1 MLKKNRWTPT
11 FCAAVALSVMFA
23 FGAAIGVNHVSMAEG
38 TALADGS
45 TTVDSSKT
53 ASSDGAKLSV
63 GELRCENLVQ
73 PLGLDLA
80 TPRLSW
86 VLTSSEK
93 NTVQTAYQLLVADS
107 AGALAMDNA
116 NQWDSNWVETDQ
128 SIWVPYA
135 GKALASFDRCYWKV
149 RVRDNHG
156 NESAWSEPSF
166 WTVGPLSDADW
177 NTSQWIGY
185 RPEGFSEQPQN
196 AVKDYVKFGSAQ
208 WIWYPLEGKN
218 ANQDAPLATAVFRK
232 TFELPTDRPI
242 AWAKAIIT
250 ADDRFTLVVNQPKPA
265 QNAEGQPMANMRPPV
280 GWTPNQLEKDPWRH
294 VQEYDLVDWLQSG
307 SNTVEIIAQNLPL
320 YGGAS
325 GNNPA
330 GVVAKIAVGFED
342 GERVEIQT
350 DSSWQCQA
358 IEENGQPVENA
369 ESPEA
374 WKSALS
380 MGNVH
385 INTKPWGVVR
395 APSQWNWGQDVASP
409 LFRHAFQVA
418 DKKIRYASAT
428 ICGLGYHE
436 LSLNGRKVGD
446 HELDPT
452 YTDTDFRTLYV
463 THEVTD
469 QLTSGNNV
477 LGIQLGNGWFNQHAV
492 EEWDFE
498 QAPWRAR
505 PKLRMILRIEYE
517 DGSVET
523 VGSDESWQAT
533 CDGPIVL
540 DGIRNGEVYDARREI
555 PSWNAANAQNDG
567 VATAGGEERSSWH
580 AAQRVEAPKGKL
592 VAQKAPPIR
601 VARDI
606 YTQDWKEIKPNV
618 RVYDMGQNMVGRA
631 KIEVYGPRGS
641 RVVMRYSERANSDG
655 TLHRDEIDC
664 YHHQGPFQQEEYI
677 LRGSTSLAAETY
689 ESHFTY
695 HGFQFV
701 EVTLLPPDDPARRYQ
716 DSVDPAMAT
725 VGAANMPQLVSLT
738 GRVLHTDFG
747 ETGSFTSSNE
757 LLNRTQQNTIWS
769 YRSNFVGIP
778 TDCPHRE
785 KNGWTGDAQLAC
797 EMAMFNFDNAPAYV
811 QWLHSMEDEQGPE
824 GNFTGIV
831 PSNNW
836 GWWAGPAWDSAM
848 IVIPWYLYQYTGDTQ
863 PLADHYAAM
872 QRFNDYLYGKRNADG
887 IVDMSLGDWVPA
899 KTVTPQGVTST
910 GYLYFDTVALSKIA
924 EILGKPEDAAMYA
937 ERANTIRE
945 SFRKTYL
952 KEDGAV
958 SIGSQTAQSTAI
970 FMGISTDPAEKAKIE
985 SKLLD
990 NVKTEG
996 YKIDTG
1002 IFGAKYLFRTLS
1014 EMGDHEAAYQVAIGR
1029 EAPGYGA
1036 WIEAGATTLWEAWSL
1051 EQAWAASLNH
1061 VMFGDIS
1068 GWYYEYL
1075 TGIQLAQDPNQPLTL
1090 DPKGVAFKKI
1100 KLAPRPAG
1108 ELTWAK
1114 GSIRTPYGMLSSQWQ
1129 IENGTFTYQVAI
1141 PVNTTA
1147 TVVLPYDGGV
1157 KEIGSGEYTFTI
1169 PVR

>member
-1 MLKKNRWTPT
+1 MRNMSRWLPAFLVVVILGWTVVNAVEQGER
-11 FCAAVALSVMFA
+11 CAVGAENAVESSLSV
-23 FGAAIGVNHVSMAEG
+23 S
-38 TALADGS
+38 
-45 TTVDSSKT
+45 
-53 ASSDGAKLSV
+53 
-63 GELRCENLVQ
+63 ELRCENLVQ
-73 PLGLDLA
+73 PLGLDQT

-86 VLTSSEK
+86 ILTSSEQ

-107 AGALAMDNA
+107 DKALTDGDGNR
-116 NQWDSNWVETDQ
+116 WDSGWVETDQ

-135 GKALASFDRCYWKV
+135 GKPLAAFDRCYWKV

-166 WTVGPLSDADW
+166 WTMGPLTDADW
-177 NTSQWIGY
+177 NASEWIGY
-185 RPEGFSEQPQN
+185 RPEGLPEKPQN
-196 AVKDYVKFGSAQ
+196 AVKDYVKFGGAQ
-208 WIWYPLEGKN
+208 WIWYPVEGKSP
-218 ANQDAPLATAVFRK
+218 NQDTPLATAVFRK
-232 TFELPTDRPI
+232 TFEIPAERPI

-250 ADDRFTLVVNQPKPA
+250 ADDRFTLVVNQPKPTQSA
-265 QNAEGQPMANMRPPV
+265 DGQPIANMRPPV
-280 GWTPNQLEKDPWRH
+280 GWTPNQLEKDSWKH
-294 VQEYDLVDWLQSG
+294 VQEYDLVGWLQTG
-307 SNTVEIIAQNLPL
+307 ANEIEIIAQNLPL

-342 GERVEIQT
+342 GERLEVQT
-350 DSSWQCQA
+350 DSSWQCQV

-369 ESPEA
+369 ESDDA
-374 WKSALS
+374 WKSAVS

-395 APSQWNWGQDVASP
+395 APSQWNWGQDAASP
-409 LFRHAFQVA
+409 LFRREFRVA

-436 LSLNGRKVGD
+436 LSLNGQKVGD

-452 YTDTDFRTLYV
+452 YTDTDCRVLYV
-463 THEVTD
+463 THDVTD
-469 QLTSGNNV
+469 QLESGDNRIGV
-477 LGIQLGNGWFNQHAV
+477 QLGNGWFNQHAV

-498 QAPWRAR
+498 SAPWRAR

-523 VGSDESWQAT
+523 IGSDESWQAT

-555 PSWNAANAQNDG
+555 PSWN
-567 VATAGGEERSSWH
+567 VADTQTTVNEESTAVWH
-580 AAQRVEAPKGKL
+580 SAQRVEAPKGQL
-592 VAQKAPPIR
+592 VAQKMTPIR
-601 VARDI
+601 VVKDI
-606 YTQDWKEIKPNV
+606 YTQDWKEIQPNV
-618 RVYDMGQNMVGRA
+618 RVYDLGQNMVGRA
-631 KIEVYGPRGS
+631 NIHVYGPRGS
-641 RVVMRYSERANSDG
+641 RVVLRYSERANPDG

-664 YHHQGPFQQEEYI
+664 YHHQGPFQQEEYV
-677 LRGSTSLAAETY
+677 LRGSTSLAPEAY

-701 EVTLLPPDDPARRYQ
+701 EVTLLPPNDPARRYQ
-716 DSVDPAMAT
+716 DGVDSKMAT
-725 VGAANMPQLVSLT
+725 VGAVNMPQLVSLT

-747 ETGSFTSSNE
+747 ETGSFTCSDD
-757 LLNRTQQNTIWS
+757 LLNQTQQNTLWS
-769 YRSNFVGIP
+769 YRGNFVGIP

-811 QWLHSMEDEQGPE
+811 QWLHSMGDEQGPE

-831 PSNNW
+831 PSNDW
-836 GWWAGPAWDSAM
+836 GWWGGPAWDSAM

-863 PLADHYAAM
+863 PLSDHYAAM

-887 IVDMSLGDWVPA
+887 IIDMSLGDWVPA

-924 EILGKPEDAAMYA
+924 EILGKPDDAAMYA
-937 ERANTIRE
+937 ERAQTVRE

-952 KEDGAV
+952 KEDGTV
-958 SIGSQTAQSTAI
+958 SIGSQTAQATAI
-970 FMGISTDPAEKAKIE
+970 FMGFSTDPEEKTKIE

-990 NVKTEG
+990 NVKAEG

-1014 EMGDHEAAYQVAIGR
+1014 EMGDHDSAYQVAVGR

-1036 WIEAGATTLWEAWSL
+1036 WIEADATTLWEAWSL

-1075 TGIQLAQDPNQPLTL
+1075 AGIQLAQNPNQPLTL
-1090 DPKGVAFKKI
+1090 DPQGVAFKKI
-1100 KLAPRPAG
+1100 RLTPRPVG
-1108 ELTWAK
+1108 DLTWANAN
-1114 GSIRTPYGMLSSQWQ
+1114 IRTPYGVLSSQWQ
-1129 IENGTFTYQVAI
+1129 IENGTFTYKVTI
-1141 PVNTTA
+1141 PVNTAA
-1147 TVVLPYDGGV
+1147 TVVLPYGGGV
-1157 KEIGSGEYTFTI
+1157 QEVGSGEYTFTV
-1169 PVR
+1169 PVP